1 MSSFY
6 DNWAVNHESQPV
18 SVDRQLERA
27 QDLVTQ
33 FPVNSRR
40 VTAPTR
46 AQPNIIQ
53 IQNRVQHPPYQRGY
67 APGTMTVSLPSTQ
80 ANPAPGLNQHQHTS
94 HHIHWRFTERDLPSL
109 LFRLEPPRDTFR
121 IGNNDMP
128 VPILYEYGPN
138 YNRPVV
144 TNRGATLR
152 YFSFLPRYIQSDVSG
167 ALLEYWFRLDYR
179 LEMND
184 ILMRIETP
192 PSGMVTSNTMNM
204 RRNRFRGNIGVNAW
218 MDCRSFP
225 PRHDVN
231 IVRQLTEHQ
240 ICLNTCMEL
249 DGVGFLKPSFSD
261 ISCQPSSRVGYL
273 PALIPRDYFLRNL
286 VSSIPT
292 RRMVA
297 TMSLLKEAQDLAVAL
312 GHSTT
317 CDNYRLLAERDAPPW
332 WNDRRQG
339 IGQVQGRRIARLGL
353 PGEPLTW
360 EEWMVDQVG
369 PKMAVGIAKRAK
381 TRGQRV

>member
-1 MSSFY
+1 MASFY
-6 DNWAVNHESQPV
+6 DNWAANHESQPT
-18 SVDRQLERA
+18 SVDRQLVRA
-27 QDLVTQ
+27 QELVTQ

-40 VTAPTR
+40 VTVPVR
-46 AQPNIIQ
+46 PQPNIIQ
-53 IQNRVQHPPYQRGY
+53 VQNRVLHPPYQLGY
-67 APGTMTVSLPSTQ
+67 APGSTVLSLPSRL
-80 ANPAPGLNQHQHTS
+80 ANPAPVLNQHMHTS
-94 HHIHWRFTERDLPSL
+94 AHTHSRFTERDLPSI

-128 VPILYEYGPN
+128 VPILYEHGVN

-204 RRNRFRGNIGVNAW
+204 RRNRFRHNIGVNAW

-225 PRHDVN
+225 PRNDVD
-231 IVRQLTEHQ
+231 IVHQLTERQ

-249 DGVGFLKPSFSD
+249 EAVGFLKPSFND
-261 ISCQPSSRVGYL
+261 IGCAPSSRVGYV
-273 PALIPRDYFLRNL
+273 PALIVRDYFLTNL

-297 TMSLLKEAQDLAVAL
+297 TMALLKEAQDLAVDL
-312 GHSTT
+312 GHGTAH
-317 CDNYRLLAERDAPPW
+317 DNYRLLAERDAPPW

-339 IGQVQGRRIARLGL
+339 IGQVQGRQITRLGL
-353 PGEPLTW
+353 QGQPLTW
-360 EEWMVDQVG
+360 GEWMVDQVG
-369 PKMAVGIAKRAK
+369 PNMAVGIAKRAK